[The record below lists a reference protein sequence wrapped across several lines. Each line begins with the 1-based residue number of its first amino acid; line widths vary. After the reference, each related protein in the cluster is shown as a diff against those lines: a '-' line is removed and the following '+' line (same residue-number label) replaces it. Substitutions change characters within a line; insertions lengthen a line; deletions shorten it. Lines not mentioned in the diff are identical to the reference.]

1 MSFWVK
7 TNNIVKRIFF
17 NQVWDIPNTQ
27 NTIYLTFDDGPT
39 PEITEWVLNILDSHA
54 IPATFFC
61 IGNNIDKHPDIFKKV
76 IAHGHRIGNHTYN
89 HLKGWKTN
97 NDEYIRNTKGCEEA
111 IIKHSEGKI
120 NTRLFRPPYGKIKP
134 LQSRLLRKQGYQIIM
149 WDVISMDYDKTV
161 TPEECIQN
169 VIQNAR
175 QGSIIVFHDSQKAFQ
190 NLEHALPKAIQGL
203 KERGFRFD
211 VLP

>member
-97 NDEYIRNTKGCEEA
+97 NDDYIRNTKVCEEA

-134 LQSRLLRKQGYQIIM
+134 LQSRLLRKQGYQIIL

-175 QGSIIVFHDSQKAFQ
+175 QGSIIVFHDSLKAFQ
-190 NLEHALPKAIQGL
+190 NLEYALPKAIQDL

>member
-7 TNNIVKRIFF
+7 TNNIVKRIFY

-27 NTIYLTFDDGPT
+27 NTVYLTFDDGPT
-39 PEITEWVLNILDSHA
+39 PEITEWVLAILDHHN

-61 IGNNIDKHPDIFKKV
+61 IGNNIDKHPDIFNKV

-89 HLKGWKTN
+89 HLKGWKTK
-97 NDEYIRNTKGCEEA
+97 NDDYIRNTKACEEA
-111 IIKHSEGKI
+111 ITKHTQGKI

-134 LQSRLLRKQGYQIIM
+134 IQSRLLRKQGYQIIM

-169 VIQNAR
+169 VIRNTR

-190 NLEHALPKAIQGL
+190 NLEYVLPKAIQGL